1 MKNQKNVV
9 MMATHRLLRPLI
21 RILLRYGV
29 SFVEFSELAKKTY
42 IEISY
47 NNYAIPGRSKSISR
61 VAVLTGLS
69 RKEVVTQTKLLEQG
83 VNEDDD
89 IRRPINRAS
98 RAISGWMQDKDFQDA
113 KGNPRILDIGGEKA
127 SFKSLAKRYS
137 GDVTHGAILDE
148 LVRVGAVELLKNN
161 KAKLVAQAY
170 IPQQGEIEKINIMG
184 TSAHDL
190 LTTVEHNI
198 SLPDQARFQREVV
211 YTDLS
216 QAGINEFKLISQDKC
231 MALLLDLNQWLAD
244 KKNIEKRLGIT
255 QAGTRIG
262 IGLYYI
268 EDNIDANMAEGQNE
282 EKETQ

>member
-1 MKNQKNVV
+1 MKTQKNVV

-21 RILLRYGV
+21 RVLLRYGV

-47 NNYAIPGRSKSISR
+47 NNYAIPGRAKSVSR

-69 RKEVVTQTKLLEQG
+69 RKEVVAQTKMLEQG
-83 VNEDDD
+83 ADDDDD

-98 RAISGWMQDKDFQDA
+98 KAISGWMQDKEFQDV
-113 KGNPRILDIGGEKA
+113 KGGPRILDINGEKA
-127 SFKSLAKRYS
+127 SFKALAKRFC

-161 KAKLVAQAY
+161 KVKLVAQAY
-170 IPQQGEIEKINIMG
+170 IPLHGEIEKINIMG

-198 SLPDQARFQREVV
+198 SQPDQARFQRELV
-211 YTDLS
+211 YSELS

-255 QAGTRIG
+255 QAESRVGVG
-262 IGLYYI
+262 IYYI
-268 EDNIDANMAEGQNE
+268 EDNKPGG
-282 EKETQ
+282 